1 MGRPRGERYLTLVS
15 GFDDHH
21 KIELCTRE
29 FLAMSA
35 QGSVLKG
42 MQPWFSGNGETD
54 IVDRVI
60 MADTHN
66 YLPNDLLV
74 KVDIASMAVSLEAR
88 APFLDHHVMEFAASL
103 PAAYKLRGLTTK
115 YLLKRALK
123 GLVPQENLSR
133 RKMGFG
139 VPIGHWLRG
148 ELKGLLTDSIL
159 SEKAQSRGYFNGEM
173 VRHLVDQHIE
183 GRRDHSPQLWTLM
196 MLELWHREFID

>member
-1 MGRPRGERYLTLVS
+1 MGRQRGERYLTLVS
-15 GFDDHH
+15 GFDDQV
-21 KIELCTRE
+21 KTELCTKQ
-29 FLAMSA
+29 FLALSK
-35 QGSVLKG
+35 QGSVLSS

-54 IVDRVI
+54 IIDRVI
-60 MADTHN
+60 MADTNN

-139 VPIGHWLRG
+139 VPISHWLRG
-148 ELKGLLTDSIL
+148 ELKGLLTDTIL
-159 SEKAQSRGYFNGEM
+159 SEKAQSRGYFNFET
-173 VRHLVDQHIE
+173 VRHLAGQHIE
-183 GRRDHSPQLWTLM
+183 GRRDYAPQLWTLM

>member
-1 MGRPRGERYLTLVS
+1 
-15 GFDDHH
+15 
-21 KIELCTRE
+21 
-29 FLAMSA
+29 
-35 QGSVLKG
+35 

-115 YLLKRALK
+115 YLLKRALR

-139 VPIGHWLRG
+139 VPISHWLRG
-148 ELKGLLTDSIL
+148 ELKGLLTDTIL
-159 SEKAQSRGYFNGEM
+159 SGKAQSRGYFNGQM

-183 GRRDHSPQLWTLM
+183 ARRDYAPQLWTLM